1 MVFTKKCFLYIGA
14 YFVLF
19 LLAATSSY
27 FFAKNSPLFQ
37 KETINPIP
45 TEEPN
50 QVGEDPLPS
59 YQPVQ
64 KEDSIY
70 TTVLLGYGG
79 AGHDGGT
86 LSDSIIL
93 IEADPS
99 TKKASIIS
107 IPRDLWVTIPTDFN
121 NTSYNKINAAYSVGL
136 DDIRYPNKRPE
147 FKGKNGG
154 GNLAKSVVSQ
164 IIGANVDYF
173 AAVDFEKF
181 IKIVDTLGKIEVD
194 VPGTFDDY
202 FYPVKGLENETCGKS
217 AEEIA
222 VFHSKYSGFE
232 LEKQFICRYEHLH
245 FDKGLTTIDGESALK
260 FVRSRHGDS
269 DFGRSERQFAV
280 LEAINRKL
288 IPLSAFSKGE
298 SLLNTLFGMVKTD
311 LSVNKIYE
319 IYQILGEAGGY
330 KVTKIHLSE
339 DNTLIAKKGPQG
351 QYILI
356 PKAGINNYT
365 EIQNIIQ
372 QNMPSN

>member
-1 MVFTKKCFLYIGA
+1 MIFIKNSYLYIGVCS
-14 YFVLF
+14 VLF
-19 LLAATSSY
+19 LLAFVSSY
-27 FFAKNSPLFQ
+27 FFVKNSSLFK
-37 KETINPIP
+37 KEVVTPTP
-45 TEEPN
+45 TEEPA
-50 QVGEDPLPS
+50 QVEEVP
-59 YQPVQ
+59 
-64 KEDSIY
+64 EDSIY

-136 DDIRYPNKRPE
+136 DDTRYPNKRPE

-173 AAVDFEKF
+173 AAVDFGRF
-181 IKIVDTLGKIEVD
+181 TKIIDTLGKIEVD
-194 VPGTFDDY
+194 VPKTFDDY

-222 VFHSKYSGFE
+222 DLHSKYSEFE
-232 LEKQFICRYEHLH
+232 LEKQFTCRYEHLH
-245 FDKGLTTIDGESALK
+245 FDRGLITIDGEAALK
-260 FVRSRHGDS
+260 FVRSRHGDG
-269 DFGRSERQFAV
+269 DLGRSERQFAV
-280 LEAINRKL
+280 LEAINKKL
-288 IPLSAFSKGE
+288 ITLSAFTKGG

-311 LSVNKIYE
+311 LSLNKIYE
-319 IYQILGEAGGY
+319 IYQILGEGGGY

-339 DNTLIAKKGPQG
+339 DNSLTAKKGPQG

-372 QNMPSN
+372 QVMPSN